1 MPPPT
6 NQEIELLDGSYFV
19 PDIQDYIE
27 CIMKN
32 YKTLTAIH
40 PLHFYI
46 SRINNGSVFKI
57 KFRYKLELQTP
68 TSWNYLAAQKN

>member
-32 YKTLTAIH
+32 
-40 PLHFYI
+40 
-46 SRINNGSVFKI
+46 
-57 KFRYKLELQTP
+57 
-68 TSWNYLAAQKN
+68 

>member
-6 NQEIELLDGSYFV
+6 NQEFELLDGSCFV
-19 PDIQDYIE
+19 PDIHDYIE

-32 YKTLTAIH
+32 YKTLTSIH

-46 SRINNGSVFKI
+46 NKINNRSVFKI
-57 KFRYKLELQTP
+57 KFQYKLELQTS
-68 TSWNYLAAQKN
+68 TS